1 MTASQFATTTLW
13 LASLAIPALV
23 FLLVN
28 AKSSRTAQLSAAIIA
43 MATGWCCTIA
53 YAIAAQSIARAQAPT
68 QEAQLALLDS
78 DGAPLAFAAT
88 FGWVPAAVV
97 VTVVWFVRRTLIP
110 RIKGL

>member
-28 AKSSRTAQLSAAIIA
+28 AKSSR
-43 MATGWCCTIA
+43 
-53 YAIAAQSIARAQAPT
+53 IARAQAPT